1 VCGGRG
7 RHSLRTPHE
16 LAAIGERVGLD
27 GAALAQA
34 SRLVAKVDSAAVQDG
49 FDLYLH
55 GFIVTDDGKW
65 VVVQQGM
72 NGEASQARRYHRLSE
87 GLKSFVDEPHAA
99 IDGPTQGVIVNLTDR
114 RAEASRR
121 KQLELLGSLGPDG
134 VVREFALLRG
144 TGGPLTPTLS
154 PMGRGRR
161 QNVRRTRR
169 SNLDGGGEET
179 AQPLLPHLVMPAH
192 HEVRASDVMV
202 RRRLRVYDETIRVLK
217 PAVANARLG
226 RDEELAALQRLDA
239 QARALEREAE
249 GPSVEAVIATEMA
262 QSHALGGRSVFG
274 WEPPPA
280 WGRKTG

>member
-1 VCGGRG
+1 MRSCLSINRATI
-7 RHSLRTPHE
+7 SLHLSHR
-16 LAAIGERVGLD
+16 ER
-27 GAALAQA
+27 
-34 SRLVAKVDSAAVQDG
+34 STR
-49 FDLYLH
+49 
-55 GFIVTDDGKW
+55 
-65 VVVQQGM
+65 
-72 NGEASQARRYHRLSE
+72 EARRVRGYSLSRV
-87 GLKSFVDEPHAA
+87 LD
-99 IDGPTQGVIVNLTDR
+99 
-114 RAEASRR
+114 
-121 KQLELLGSLGPDG
+121 
-134 VVREFALLRG
+134 
-144 TGGPLTPTLS
+144 PLTPTLS

-239 QARALEREAE
+239 QARALECEAE

-280 WGRKTG
+280 WDRKTG